1 MTDSSISMIFAEL
14 ETEVEA
20 LHSSLSRLYSFTQDI
35 SYAIDEI
42 IAKSRE
48 VHAKMNSLSAP
59 QAGIPESL
67 FYGVGAFSDCL
78 RTVIRLSHDLELV
91 VSLEHLDKYIKED
104 FSFSEA
110 VKIDLGGIVL
120 EAKAIAPP
128 SALYAQ
134 ASDSRI
140 PERRLDKSSLG
151 VDLLLGVWADH
162 TLLGN
167 LDLGLSFYMVAEKGG
182 NSVLIFPSA
191 ACQYGRINDMAH
203 SLYTIAYPVYTEI
216 EIEILL
222 SQAMNDL
229 SNKLLSK
236 MPFIISLPRVENEV
250 TGNVTFYSSMLN
262 NRRAA
267 SFYALRGVQRLDR
280 LAYDTYSMP
289 SWGKIGI
296 KLINDY
302 IYDTIDRYL
311 RNEDISRTGQY
322 EINQDNQISFPVR
335 FEYEASDKILGIRFS
350 LKVVQPAKVRLQL
363 CALPSGEVEVRM
375 RDLDFGEP
383 KTSTDPVDIGS
394 VWGFKDLL
402 EIIVIRERKKKVKGL
417 KSKRLPP
424 LEIVESSTMM
434 SIALTSNLAYI
445 FIKP

>member
-216 EIEILL
+216 EI
-222 SQAMNDL
+222 
-229 SNKLLSK
+229 
-236 MPFIISLPRVENEV
+236 
-250 TGNVTFYSSMLN
+250 
-262 NRRAA
+262 
-267 SFYALRGVQRLDR
+267 
-280 LAYDTYSMP
+280 
-289 SWGKIGI
+289 
-296 KLINDY
+296 
-302 IYDTIDRYL
+302 
-311 RNEDISRTGQY
+311 
-322 EINQDNQISFPVR
+322 
-335 FEYEASDKILGIRFS
+335 
-350 LKVVQPAKVRLQL
+350 
-363 CALPSGEVEVRM
+363 
-375 RDLDFGEP
+375 
-383 KTSTDPVDIGS
+383 
-394 VWGFKDLL
+394 
-402 EIIVIRERKKKVKGL
+402 
-417 KSKRLPP
+417 
-424 LEIVESSTMM
+424 
-434 SIALTSNLAYI
+434 
-445 FIKP
+445 